1 MNLSNSLLFLPKNI
15 WKTKVFVFCFY
26 PHQKQINS
34 LKACVLHFY
43 RFYQKKVLKNY
54 SSRDIQVFPLP
65 LFFPLSAIAE
75 IIGEANR
82 RSISKFMNSS
92 CVLIGIWKYKL
103 FNILKE
109 TLIIKLCQ
117 FDKKLCLKGTTE
129 TSPRSSFSFLRNYF
143 VNEIYWKRI
152 VKNPQKLNF
161 TFFLN
166 PVSFYRYYKKI

>member
-1 MNLSNSLLFLPKNI
+1 MYFI
-15 WKTKVFVFCFY
+15 FMDFTKRKC
-26 PHQKQINS
+26 
-34 LKACVLHFY
+34 LKIAVLEIFK
-43 RFYQKKVLKNY
+43 FFF
-54 SSRDIQVFPLP
+54 FPLP

-109 TLIIKLCQ
+109 AVIIKLCQ
-117 FDKKLCLKGTTE
+117 FDKKICLKGTTE